1 MVDVFSIQSSY
12 KIGHTL
18 TVKEGTEVL
27 KRAVD
32 GGNVGEWLYILNITN
47 KIQNQHLY
55 VSFGNWEME

>member
-27 KRAVD
+27 KQAVD
-32 GGNVGEWLYILNITN
+32 GGNVGEWLNVLTSLTKLRTNIYMLAIET
-47 KIQNQHLY
+47 
-55 VSFGNWEME
+55 GG